1 MFFLSRCSGPTSR
14 KDVRIL
20 LESSEKTDGRYFLL
34 HRYRTGC
41 FPVHNKLSY
50 EELDNRV
57 KELEAEAL
65 EQKGLEAALLEFE
78 GKWRSLMEEQT
89 AKLRKEL
96 VERGRAEDKIKE
108 LKRELER
115 RVAERTAELEKAFEE
130 QKKLDVMKDSFLS
143 SVSHELRAPLTSIRS
158 FSEILLQYE
167 NEDPEMQREFLH
179 IINSESERL
188 SRLVNDLLDLSQI
201 EAGRMVYR
209 DAALSLEEA
218 VRETARIQFPSL
230 CQKSLRLHLD
240 LPPDL
245 PDVLADRDRTKQ
257 VIANLLHNAI
267 SFSSNGGEIT
277 ISAEDRQDKDSG
289 RPTGWIL
296 VRVSDQGV
304 GIEEK
309 DFELIFEK
317 YNPASADTLREKPK
331 GAGLGLPICKE
342 IITHY
347 GGNIWAES
355 RKNEGTAFFFTLPVA
370 DP

>member
-1 MFFLSRCSGPTSR
+1 M
-14 KDVRIL
+14 
-20 LESSEKTDGRYFLL
+20 
-34 HRYRTGC
+34 
-41 FPVHNKLSY
+41 HNKLSY

-89 AKLRKEL
+89 ARLKKEIL
-96 VERGRAEDKIKE
+96 ERRRAEAKIKE
-108 LKRELER
+108 LKREMER
-115 RVAERTAELEKAFEE
+115 RVEKRTAELEQAVEK
-130 QKKLDVMKDSFLS
+130 QKKQDAMKDSFLS
-143 SVSHELRAPLTSIRS
+143 SVSHEFRTPLTSIRS

-209 DAALSLEEA
+209 DVAMSLEEA
-218 VRETARIQFPSL
+218 IRETARIQFQSL

-240 LPPDL
+240 FPPDL
-245 PDVLADRDRTKQ
+245 ADVMADRDRTKQ

-267 SFSSNGGEIT
+267 SFSFNGGEIN
-277 ISAEDRQDKDSG
+277 ISAEALRDKNSG
-289 RPTGWIL
+289 DPTDWIL
-296 VRVSDQGV
+296 VSVSDHGV

-317 YNPASADTLREKPK
+317 CTPGSADTLREKPK

-355 RKNEGTAFFFTLPVA
+355 RENEGTTVFFTLPVA
-370 DP
+370 DPSLQNKSAQAPD

>member
-1 MFFLSRCSGPTSR
+1 MNS
-14 KDVRIL
+14 
-20 LESSEKTDGRYFLL
+20 
-34 HRYRTGC
+34 
-41 FPVHNKLSY
+41 KLSY

-65 EQKGLEAALLEFE
+65 GQRGVEEALLEFE
-78 GKWRSLMEEQT
+78 EKWRSLMADQT
-89 AKLRKEL
+89 AKLKKEIL
-96 VERGRAEDKIKE
+96 ERRGAEDKIKA
-108 LKRELER
+108 LKREMER

-143 SVSHELRAPLTSIRS
+143 SVSHEFRAPLTSIRS

-167 NEDPEMQREFLH
+167 NEDPEMQKEFLH

-209 DAALSLEEA
+209 DSALSLEE
-218 VRETARIQFPSL
+218 VIRETARIQFPSL

-267 SFSSNGGEIT
+267 SFSFNEGEIT
-277 ISAEDRQDKDSG
+277 ISAEALRDKDSG
-289 RPTGWIL
+289 KPTGWIL

-309 DFELIFEK
+309 DFTLIFEK
-317 YNPASADTLREKPK
+317 FSPGSADTLREKPK

-347 GGNIWAES
+347 GGNSWVES
-355 RKNEGTAFFFTLPVA
+355 RKNEGTTFFFTLPAV

>member
-1 MFFLSRCSGPTSR
+1 M
-14 KDVRIL
+14 
-20 LESSEKTDGRYFLL
+20 
-34 HRYRTGC
+34 
-41 FPVHNKLSY
+41 HNKLSY
-50 EELDNRV
+50 EDLDNRV

-78 GKWRSLMEEQT
+78 EKWRSLMEEQT
-89 AKLRKEL
+89 AKLKKEIL
-96 VERGRAEDKIKE
+96 ERGRAEAKIKE

-115 RVAERTAELEKAFEE
+115 RVEERTAELEQAVET
-130 QKKLDVMKDSFLS
+130 QKKQDAMKDSFLS
-143 SVSHELRAPLTSIRS
+143 SVSHEFRAPLTSIRS

-209 DAALSLEEA
+209 DVVMSLEEA
-218 VRETARIQFPSL
+218 IRETARIQFQSL

-240 LPPDL
+240 FPPDL
-245 PDVLADRDRTKQ
+245 ADVMADRDRTRQ

-267 SFSSNGGEIT
+267 SFSFNGGEIS
-277 ISAEDRQDKDSG
+277 ISAEALRDKDSG
-289 RPTGWIL
+289 DSTDWIL
-296 VRVSDQGV
+296 VSVSDQGV

-317 YNPASADTLREKPK
+317 YTPGSADTLREKPK

-355 RKNEGTAFFFTLPVA
+355 RKNEGTTFFFTLPVA
-370 DP
+370 DPSLRDRSAQAPD

>member
-1 MFFLSRCSGPTSR
+1 MH
-14 KDVRIL
+14 K
-20 LESSEKTDGRYFLL
+20 
-34 HRYRTGC
+34 
-41 FPVHNKLSY
+41 KLSY
-50 EELDNRV
+50 EELQNRV
-57 KELEAEAL
+57 KELEEKTL
-65 EQKGLEAALLEFE
+65 GQTGVEAAFLEFE
-78 GKWRSLMEEQT
+78 QKWRSLLEEQT
-89 AKLRKEL
+89 AKLKKEITD
-96 VERGRAEDKIKE
+96 RRRAEDEIKE

-115 RVAERTAELEKAFEE
+115 RAADRNSEQEKALAEL
-130 QKKLDVMKDSFLS
+130 KKLDRMKDSFLS
-143 SVSHELRAPLTSIRS
+143 SVSHEFRAPLTSIRS

-209 DAALSLEEA
+209 DEPISLEEA

-230 CQKSLRLHLD
+230 CQKSLRLLLD

-245 PDVLADRDRTKQ
+245 PAVMADPDRTKQ

-267 SFSSNGGEIT
+267 SFSLHGGEIS
-277 ISAEDRQDKDSG
+277 ISAKVLDERDSWE
-289 RPTGWIL
+289 PAGWIL

-309 DFELIFEK
+309 DFAHLFDK
-317 YNPASADTLREKPK
+317 FRPGDVDTLREKPK
-331 GAGLGLPICKE
+331 GAGLGLPICRE

-347 GGNIWAES
+347 GGNIWVES
-355 RKNEGTAFFFTLPVA
+355 KKNEGTTFLFTLPA
-370 DP
+370 AEPDREETRNDLAAEQKLPA